1 MVLSSAFHLGQKV
14 IIKETEATGEVRG
27 VWFDIGSPVQYH
39 VQSFDTSKR
48 PYLHWF
54 LERDLSE

>member
-1 MVLSSAFHLGQKV
+1 MNSAFQLGEKV
-14 IIKETEATGEVRG
+14 TIKETKVAGEVRG
-27 VWFDIGSPVQYH
+27 IWFDLGSPVQYH

-54 LERDLSE
+54 LERDLSKV